1 MGKLGGFVRWGPW
14 SWLPFIP
21 SVRNCPSWGLG
32 HPYASAIGNKAEKLR
47 DSGWDLV
54 GKSLQNSDR
63 NICWWSGWLKSKGL
77 ESPVVNQ
84 TTGPA
89 GEESVPQGALSMQPC
104 PAVAVKKCRP
114 RAARSSDVLRDA
126 IKDPDFQMLGNWFN
140 ALYNTVYR
148 LKKTNLSAGSG
159 LQGSRLLNSGWGLTF
174 ISPFRGFRGGDS
186 RGVSGGW
193 VESPHVSTFALLPRS
208 SHC

>member
-1 MGKLGGFVRWGPW
+1 MEKLGGFVRWGPW
-14 SWLPFIP
+14 SHLPFIP

-32 HPYASAIGNKAEKLR
+32 HPYAGAIRNKAEKLG
-47 DSGWDLV
+47 DSGWDLA

-63 NICWWSGWLKSKGL
+63 NICQWSGWFKTKGL
-77 ESPVVNQ
+77 EGPVVNQ

-104 PAVAVKKCRP
+104 PVVAVKKYRP
-114 RAARSSDVLRDA
+114 RVARSSDVLRDA

-174 ISPFRGFRGGDS
+174 ISSLKHGGF
-186 RGVSGGW
+186 GGW